1 MYVELSPMYRE
12 LSRFDLV
19 VYSKFA
25 VTIHVS
31 FAEYQLTMNILS
43 RERWMDLNDR
53 SVPSD
58 SSKVLAPEPEIKYS
72 LAIALLHVNRGLC
85 SRSMVHP

>member
-1 MYVELSPMYRE
+1 MIAVATWRIIFSCSIYYIVINMYVELHQCTE

-31 FAEYQLTMNILS
+31 FAE
-43 RERWMDLNDR
+43 
-53 SVPSD
+53 
-58 SSKVLAPEPEIKYS
+58 
-72 LAIALLHVNRGLC
+72 
-85 SRSMVHP
+85 